1 MHNNTSVSP
10 FNADQK
16 NAPFSYTIDT
26 HDLQHHYFTVT
37 LLIENPDPNGVQ
49 LRLPA
54 WLPGSYM
61 IRDFAKH
68 IVEFSAVGMGKKL
81 NYTRPDKSTWHIEQ
95 FSGPI
100 TIIYKVYAFDLSVR
114 TAWLDSEF
122 GFFNPSAICLEVLNS
137 PTAANDNKINDT
149 RYQLQVLPPKKNAGA
164 DNHWQL
170 ATGMPC
176 IDSDKQG
183 FGTYIANDY
192 AELIDYPFLIG
203 ALTRIEFTVANIP
216 HSLVLAGRHFA
227 NETQLCKDLKAICE
241 AQIEFWQ
248 GNVPFDNYQFLTMVV
263 GEGFGGLEHR
273 NSTAL
278 ICSRH
283 TLEPGSASAV
293 VNDEYLTFLSLC
305 SHEYFHSWNVKQL
318 RPKAFHPYDL
328 SQEQYTEQL
337 WFYEGVTS
345 YLDDYFV
352 QKSGVMPAGQF
363 IQRLGQS
370 ISRALLGKGPQRQ
383 SVLESSSLAWTTF
396 YQQNENAQNAISSYY
411 SKGAAI
417 ALLTD
422 LMLRQASNQLLSIRD
437 VMIKLY
443 IEHREHGT
451 NHIDLIA
458 AIANVGNPEIAKHVQ
473 QWLETTAP
481 LPVDIWLEQ
490 FGIEVS
496 PNSAEALTLQ
506 PGLSA
511 TLANQVS
518 LGAVLQEKGNQ
529 IVIARVFEDSA
540 AALAKVA
547 VNDRLVAIDFLE
559 ATRNNLQR
567 AFNRYKPGETV
578 KIHVYRDDQL
588 LERELTWQAPQA
600 DCFALSIRNK
610 AACEQWLRF

>member
-1 MHNNTSVSP
+1 MHNNTLVSAP
-10 FNADQK
+10 KAEQK
-16 NAPFSYTIDT
+16 NPPFSYTINT
-26 HDLQHHYFTVT
+26 QDLQHHYFTVT
-37 LLIENPDPNGVQ
+37 LLIENPDPNGML

-68 IVEFSAVGMGKKL
+68 IVEFSAFGLGQKL
-81 NYTRPDKSTWHIEQ
+81 DYTRPDKSTWHI
-95 FSGPI
+95 SPCAGPI
-100 TIIYKVYAFDLSVR
+100 TVTYKVYAFDLSVR

-122 GFFNPSAICLEVLNS
+122 GFFNPSAICLEVMRTSTTTNNES
-137 PTAANDNKINDT
+137 IDTTGYQITVEAPETGISSDN
-149 RYQLQVLPPKKNAGA
+149 P
-164 DNHWQL
+164 WEL

-176 IDSDKQG
+176 ISSDKRG
-183 FGTYIANDY
+183 FGTYAAGSY

-203 ALTRIEFTVANIP
+203 ALTRINFTAANIP
-216 HSLVLAGRHFA
+216 HSLVLVGRHFA
-227 NETQLCKDLKAICE
+227 NEARLREDLTAICE

-248 GNVPFDNYQFLTMVV
+248 GNVPFNQYQFLTMVI
-263 GEGFGGLEHR
+263 GDGFGGLEHC

-283 TLEPGSASAV
+283 TLEPDTASTV

-318 RPKAFHPYDL
+318 KPKVFHPYDL

-337 WFYEGVTS
+337 WFYEGITS
-345 YLDDYFV
+345 YLDDYFL
-352 QKSGVMPAGQF
+352 QKSGVMPAEQF
-363 IQRLGQS
+363 VQRLGQN
-370 ISRALLGKGPQRQ
+370 ISRALRGKGPQRQ
-383 SVLESSSLAWTTF
+383 TVLESSTLAWTTF

-422 LMLRQASNQLLSIRD
+422 LMVRQASNQLVSIRD
-437 VMIKLY
+437 VMLKLY
-443 IEHREHGT
+443 TEQRENGT
-451 NHIDLIA
+451 HHSDLIA
-458 AIANVGNPEIAKHVQ
+458 AIAAVGNPEIAKQVQ
-473 QWLETTAP
+473 QWLASTTP
-481 LPVDIWLEQ
+481 LPIDIWLEQ

-496 PNSAEALTLQ
+496 PNTAEALTLQ
-506 PGLSA
+506 PGLKA
-511 TLANQVS
+511 TRANRVS
-518 LGAVLQEKGNQ
+518 LGAALQEKGNQ
-529 IVIARVFEDSA
+529 IVVARVFEDSA
-540 AALAKVA
+540 AALAAIA

-559 ATRNNLQR
+559 ATRNNLQK
-567 AFNRYKPGETV
+567 ALNRYQPGETV
-578 KIHVYRDDQL
+578 KVHIYRDDRL